1 MRYYFMLAREKGACH
16 ATQGP
21 TGKHQV
27 WVRRQKQEQEE
38 GLGHVSIGFSA
49 GQAGQGRGTSFGL
62 ARWNPSG
69 SLWAVEV
76 VSGGPVSTQIDFGG
90 GTPLAWCVG
99 IRQGGVWDHGLGLF
113 SSGVGDALRRALD
126 VSKTWLALGAPSVPS
141 PGGRGHQ
148 GGRGTEHS
156 GWS

>member
-90 GTPLAWCVG
+90 GGHHW
-99 IRQGGVWDHGLGLF
+99 RGVWELDKEGSGTMDLGC
-113 SSGVGDALRRALD
+113 SVRVWGTRSAEPWMSLR
-126 VSKTWLALGAPSVPS
+126 LG
-141 PGGRGHQ
+141 
-148 GGRGTEHS
+148 
-156 GWS
+156 